1 MNQYNL
7 AQNILML
14 LEKNNK
20 NIKELATAL
29 DVQPKYLK
37 QKLHKM
43 IKSKDESFIM
53 EPVNRTLGKECKFTG
68 FFCIIK

>member
-29 DVQPKYLK
+29 DVQPK
-37 QKLHKM
+37 
-43 IKSKDESFIM
+43 
-53 EPVNRTLGKECKFTG
+53 
-68 FFCIIK
+68 

>member
-29 DVQPKYLK
+29 DV
-37 QKLHKM
+37 
-43 IKSKDESFIM
+43 
-53 EPVNRTLGKECKFTG
+53 
-68 FFCIIK
+68 

>member
-43 IKSKDESFIM
+43 IKSKDESKKL
-53 EPVNRTLGKECKFTG
+53 P
-68 FFCIIK
+68 

>member
-20 NIKELATAL
+20 NIKELAIAL

-43 IKSKDESFIM
+43 IKSKDESFSFNHFLSTL
-53 EPVNRTLGKECKFTG
+53 EFFDATLGEF
-68 FFCIIK
+68 IL